1 MAQDC
6 PDRPARTRLVRSSD
20 GRCWPISEIVG
31 RATERRAV
39 ADAVAAVADGRG
51 LVLSISGEP
60 GIGKTNLAGETLRL
74 AGAAGFR
81 TLRGSCARFQADV
94 TLAPL
99 RQALH
104 PLVEPGGDLTAGLT
118 ALNRLFGWLE
128 PPDAAPDRDPDTER
142 GRLFDAA
149 HTLLRRAIAHQPVAL
164 LIDDIQWAD
173 PSSLDLLAYLALCL
187 GEHRCLFVVTDRGEP
202 VDAVRRFR
210 ATLRRA
216 DRVVDV
222 RLDPLTPDQ
231 VAALVADELAGEPPQ
246 PLLELLDGRGKG
258 VPLYLISL
266 LASLRARGRLFRSG
280 GRWVLGAGAPDD
292 LPDELVDVIADR
304 LDELAA
310 PELDILAALGV
321 WGDGATRDMIDALL
335 TGDDDLDERLD
346 RLIGAQ
352 LVDELVGETVTY
364 QAHHP
369 LVVEAAC
376 GRLSARERRL
386 RHAAAALY
394 LLDGP
399 GSACPPPGLVAHHV
413 RLAGPAFDRDR
424 ALDILTTATDAEAG
438 AGERGS
444 PEQQLL
450 AESIVTL
457 VRECGRVDLL
467 PRAFER
473 LAEAAALAGDA
484 ATATGAWRDAAAAHH
499 SRPAAASRCLRR
511 LALLQLDRGDNGA
524 FERSLD
530 EALALVDG
538 PDSVHERFRVLQLRV
553 ANHLRAGAA
562 DRLLHDL
569 ADIRSA
575 AAQLGLH
582 DLADQYQG
590 YLDRGTIHRL
600 TIPTGSA
607 DIVTLAGRLADTLAE
622 DELSMI
628 VPWYRPW
635 IVDAITRGDL
645 AGARHRCRA
654 IPARSA
660 VSPGISSGALAL
672 EAYTEWLAGHWDL
685 SLRLTGEALV
695 RAHGHTSPRSVALA
709 LTVRGLVMAHRGA
722 LDRTEEWLTDAR
734 NQLPRG
740 DQHSLSTIDTVAG
753 QLALLRG
760 NSGRALALL
769 DRSGPVN
776 YLGLLTVSLQ
786 VTAFADGSGSDRLD
800 RIARDLSEVAG
811 PWAAAL
817 ARRVEGLR
825 NGDPGALADAAS
837 RLADL
842 GMPYESAL
850 IALECAESK
859 AIGAHRSD
867 SAVRRVN
874 DALAVFDRLGAAPAA
889 DRARRLLR
897 RLGQRTPPGRP
908 TGGSL
913 SEREQQVAGLV
924 AQGLSNADVA
934 ARLFIS
940 PRTVTTHLERIYRR
954 LGISSRAEL
963 SRYVAASAG
972 PELRSATDTGPL
984 PARTD

>member
-149 HTLLRRAIAHQPVAL
+149 HTLLRRAIAQQPVAL

-246 PLLELLDGRGKG
+246 PLLELLDGRAKG
-258 VPLYLISL
+258 VPLYVISL

-280 GRWVLGAGAPDD
+280 GRWVLGAGPPDD

-321 WGDGATRDMIDALL
+321 WGDGATRDMVDALL
-335 TGDDDLDERLD
+335 TGVDDLGEGLD
-346 RLIGAQ
+346 RLVAAG
-352 LVDELVGETVTY
+352 LVEERVRGTVSY
-364 QAHHP
+364 HARHP
-369 LVVEAAC
+369 LVVEAA
-376 GRLSARERRL
+376 GARLSARERRRL
-386 RHAAAALY
+386 HAAAAHH
-394 LLDGP
+394 LLERAGTVDIGF
-399 GSACPPPGLVAHHV
+399 AAHHV
-413 RLAGPAFDRDR
+413 RLAGPAFDRAR
-424 ALDILTTATDAEAG
+424 ALEILTAAADDAG
-438 AGERGS
+438 ADRGGHES
-444 PEQQLL
+444 LL
-450 AESIVTL
+450 
-457 VRECGRVDLL
+457 
-467 PRAFER
+467 
-473 LAEAAALAGDA
+473 LAEAAVALIREAGRADLLPDALERVAESAVLAG
-484 ATATGAWRDAAAAHH
+484 
-499 SRPAAASRCLRR
+499 AAASAMDAWREAIVACRGDGIAAGRCRRR
-511 LALLQLDRGDNGA
+511 LALLQLEHGDPDGGA
-524 FERSLD
+524 RTLDDATGLDDPRAIRERY
-530 EALALVDG
+530 
-538 PDSVHERFRVLQLRV
+538 
-553 ANHLRAGAA
+553 
-562 DRLLHDL
+562 RLLLLRITFALRSDDRVRLGRDL
-569 ADIRSA
+569 ADFRTVAEQLGHGMMATLFERYVDAPMDRILFAGSDDALTLA
-575 AAQLGLH
+575 AAVANSIT
-582 DLADQYQG
+582 DDDQ
-590 YLDRGTIHRL
+590 
-600 TIPTGSA
+600 
-607 DIVTLAGRLADTLAE
+607 TLV
-622 DELSMI
+622 

-635 IVDAITRGDL
+635 IADALSRGDPPE
-645 AGARHRCRA
+645 AIRRA
-654 IPARSA
+654 HQVPDHSS
-660 VSPGISSGALAL
+660 VSPGTYSAAIAM
-672 EAYTEWLAGHWDL
+672 EAFAHWLAGEWDTA
-685 SLRLTGEALV
+685 LRLTGHALV
-695 RAHGHTSPRSVALA
+695 IAHRQANHRSVALS
-709 LTVRGLVMAHRGA
+709 LVVRGLVLVHRGDLGRA
-722 LDRTEEWLTDAR
+722 QECVADAR
-734 NQLPRG
+734 SMFGRG
-740 DQHSLSTIDTVAG
+740 DRHTLSTIDTVAG
-753 QLALLRG
+753 VIALLQG
-760 NSGRALALL
+760 HSDDALAICGQA
-769 DRSGPVN
+769 SPIN
-776 YLGLLTVSLQ
+776 YLGLLTLSVQ
-786 VTAFADGSGSDRLD
+786 MTVAARVGDRERLD
-800 RIARDLSEVAG
+800 QLAGQVGVVAG

-817 ARRVEGLR
+817 AHRVIGLR
-825 NGDPGALADAAS
+825 DHDPAALTNAADALAA
-837 RLADL
+837 L

-850 IALECAESK
+850 INLESAEIEPAAGAATQRATITRVTTAV
-859 AIGAHRSD
+859 AI
-867 SAVRRVN
+867 
-874 DALAVFDRLGAAPAA
+874 FDRLGARPAA